1 MHLAPYSAM
10 EDKKEI
16 AHFLSQIGHESGF
29 AIIEENLGYNAKAMR
44 RVFGCIKGPDKYNWI
59 TDDCNPGRLRNKLW
73 THESMYAIKPENP
86 ANYVYADRMGNGDEL
101 PGDGYKYRGRGM
113 IQLTGKDGYKF
124 FTNIH
129 NKMNPDDKKD
139 FVANPDLVITE
150 IEYGVE
156 SAFSFWVSKGL
167 NKTAKSLNVYSVT
180 GKVNGGQ
187 NGYPDRLKRF
197 NAVAPL
203 LGIDK
208 E

>member
-1 MHLAPYSAM
+1 MS
-10 EDKKEI
+10 D
-16 AHFLSQIGHESGF
+16 ES
-29 AIIEENLGYNAKAMR
+29 
-44 RVFGCIKGPDKYNWI
+44 V
-59 TDDCNPGRLRNKLW
+59 
-73 THESMYAIKPENP
+73 YAVKPENL
-86 ANYVYADRMGNGDEL
+86 ANYVYADRMGNGNEL
-101 PGDGYKYRGRGM
+101 SGDGYKYRGRGM

-156 SAFSFWVSKGL
+156 SAFSFWISKGL